1 MPSSSG
7 TLEVG
12 LGEMLPAIPIL
23 LPFSRFSVVT
33 GRQVRF
39 TVPEVCN
46 GPCSMQQTSC
56 YNRGPFQQQFRW
68 SFKFSRARSP
78 GRAVPAPDRHK
89 DLDQEE
95 Q

>member
-46 GPCSMQQTSC
+46 GPCSMQ
-56 YNRGPFQQQFRW
+56 
-68 SFKFSRARSP
+68 
-78 GRAVPAPDRHK
+78 
-89 DLDQEE
+89 
-95 Q
+95 